1 MGIIR
6 IYSVI
11 ILTAVVLLVS
21 CSIDEEVVNVYSGRH
36 YKADEDL
43 FNEFTAKTGIRVNL
57 IKADS
62 DQLINRMLIEGSNTR
77 ADLFITADVGRL
89 TKAVYDGILMAV
101 DDVAILHRVPAN
113 LRHPEGYWIGLTK
126 RARVVAYHLGRVDAS
141 ELSTYEELASDRWKG
156 RVLVRSSQSHYNQ
169 SLVASLIA
177 ANGIEKTTEWA
188 AALTGNMAQT
198 PRGNDRDQIKALA
211 AGAGDIAIVNTYYL
225 GLLLRSQNEEERLV
239 AQQVGLFFPNRH
251 GRGAHV
257 NVSGMGITAHAKNR
271 ENALK
276 LMAFLL
282 SDEAQQ
288 RFAEEN
294 FEYPVVEHVE
304 LPDLLK
310 SWGAFREDTVNI
322 ATLGQYLPDAMLI
335 FNKVGW
341 Q

>member
-1 MGIIR
+1 
-6 IYSVI
+6 VLV
-11 ILTAVVLLVS
+11 LTAFVLLTA
-21 CSIDEEVVNVYSGRH
+21 CSSDEEVVNVYSGRH

-89 TKAVYDGILMAV
+89 TKAVEDGILMVV
-101 DDVAILHRVPAN
+101 DDSAMLHRVPAN

-126 RARVVAYHLGRVDAS
+126 RVRVVAYHLDRVDTS

-156 RVLVRSSQSHYNQ
+156 RIVVRSSQSHYNQ

-177 ANGIEKTTEWA
+177 ANGVERTTEWA
-188 AALTGNMAQT
+188 AAVIGNMAQS

-211 AGAGDIAIVNTYYL
+211 AGVGDIAIVNTYYL

-239 AQQVGLFFPNRH
+239 AQQVGLFFPNQQ
-251 GRGAHV
+251 GRGSHV
-257 NVSGMGITAHAKNR
+257 NVSGMGIPAHAKNR
-271 ENALK
+271 DNALK
-276 LMAFLL
+276 LMDFLL
-282 SDEAQQ
+282 SDEVQH
-288 RFAEEN
+288 RLAEEN
-294 FEYPVVEHVE
+294 FEYPVVENVE
-304 LPDLLK
+304 LPDLLN
-310 SWGAFREDTVNI
+310 SWGSFRGDSVNI
-322 ATLGQYLPDAMLI
+322 ATLGQYLPDAMFI